1 MTRTE
6 RLRTKDR
13 RSLGLSV
20 LCLWL
25 FVSLFLD
32 LCLPSFVRLMLTALP
47 FHYRLPSPQ
56 WLHFFKN
63 ILFYIEVQLTNNVV
77 VVSGAQQSDS
87 AIHIHVSILP
97 QTPCPSRL
105 SHNTEQSSLC
115 CTVGPCWLSILSIAV
130 CTCPSQVLF

>member
-1 MTRTE
+1 MLHTSIPSPS
-6 RLRTKDR
+6 LLPGCFLGVLSSLFW
-13 RSLGLSV
+13 SLGLSV

-97 QTPCPSRL
+97 QTPRPFRL
-105 SHNTEQSSLC
+105 PHHIEQSSPC
-115 CTVGPCWLSILSIAV
+115 CTACPSWLSI
-130 CTCPSQVLF
+130 